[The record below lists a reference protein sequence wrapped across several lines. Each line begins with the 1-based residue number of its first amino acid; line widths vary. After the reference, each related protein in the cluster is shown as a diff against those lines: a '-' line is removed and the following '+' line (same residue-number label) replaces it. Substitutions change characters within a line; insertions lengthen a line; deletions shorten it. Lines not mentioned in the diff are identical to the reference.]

1 MALDGS
7 IIGTLSRSTDPA
19 NKSRLVGIMLLC
31 RQIGI
36 MGGPFLVFIVRN
48 FNFIV
53 GPIVIDEYNAAG
65 VFGFFQWSVY
75 LVVFLM
81 LFSKGLNT
89 DHCFQKVYRSRKV
102 PGDIQNRD
110 QPLWVSHDVKKDD
123 EGQIFVDSRETNKF
137 GEKYV
142 LKQSTE
148 SAGLLQTPIIIALF
162 SCFCGFSVQ
171 ESAYNDQMSFKNTNL
186 RALNRL
192 D

>member
-7 IIGTLSRSTDPA
+7 IIGTLSRTTDPA

-31 RQIGI
+31 RQIGV

-48 FNFIV
+48 FNFTI

-65 VFGFFQWSVY
+65 IFGCFQWSIF
-75 LVVFLM
+75 LVVFVM
-81 LFSKGLNT
+81 LYRIGLKISCSKLIK
-89 DHCFQKVYRSRKV
+89 HLSVA
-102 PGDIQNRD
+102 RD
-110 QPLWVSHDVKKDD
+110 QPLWVPKDTPKAE
-123 EGQIFVDSRETNKF
+123 EGEIFVQIRDTNQF

-148 SAGLLQTPIIIALF
+148 SAGLIQTPIIIALF

-171 ESAYNDQMSFKNTNL
+171 VLVNFL
-186 RALNRL
+186 RGIKPN
-192 D
+192 